1 MVLAASRACVD
12 RSRYAANVSH
22 RSAAMS
28 KWKLSAFV
36 MLLPL
41 AASAQSGGDPVSKEF
56 RVFVTYHTKILIDAA
71 EAMPADK
78 YNYKP
83 TAAQWTF
90 GKIISHIAGDNRI
103 TCSAI
108 AGTTPEKSPEPSATA
123 SKEELVTALKNS
135 LTVCESAVAKVNDG
149 MLGDSVTYYGQRST
163 RVSPLI
169 GLVEDWSDHYSQLAG
184 YLRLN
189 NILPPTAKKG
199 GM

>member
-1 MVLAASRACVD
+1 M
-12 RSRYAANVSH
+12 
-22 RSAAMS
+22 MI
-28 KWKLSAFV
+28 
-36 MLLPL
+36 LPL
-41 AASAQSGGDPVSKEF
+41 AASAQDRGESVSKHF
-56 RVFVTYHTKILIDAA
+56 RAFVTHHTKILIDAA

-90 GKIISHIAGDNRI
+90 GKIIAHMAGDNRI

-108 AGTTPEKSPEPSATA
+108 AGIAPEKSPEPSATA
-123 SKEELVTALKNS
+123 PKAELVTALKNS
-135 LTVCESAVAKVNDG
+135 LTFCESAVAKVNDG
-149 MLGDSVTYYGQRST
+149 MLGDSVTYYGERAT

-169 GLVEDWSDHYSQLAG
+169 GMVEDWADHYSQLAG

-189 NILPPTAKKG
+189 NVLPPTAKNG

>member
-1 MVLAASRACVD
+1 MSR
-12 RSRYAANVSH
+12 
-22 RSAAMS
+22 
-28 KWKLSAFV
+28 WKLSALM

-41 AASAQSGGDPVSKEF
+41 ATSAQSGGESVSKHF
-56 RVFVTYHTKILIDAA
+56 NMFVAHHTKILIDAA
-71 EAMPADK
+71 ESMPADK
-78 YNYKP
+78 YGYKP

-90 GKIISHIAGDNRI
+90 GKIIAHMAGDNRI

-108 AGTTPEKSPEPSATA
+108 AGVAPDKSPEPSATA
-123 SKEELVTALKNS
+123 SKAELVSALKSS
-135 LTVCESAVAKVNDG
+135 LTFCEQAVAKVNDG
-149 MLGDSVTYYGQRST
+149 MLKDSVTYYGERAT

-189 NILPPTAKKG
+189 NVLPPTAKNG

>member
-1 MVLAASRACVD
+1 
-12 RSRYAANVSH
+12 
-22 RSAAMS
+22 MS
-28 KWKLSAFV
+28 KWKLAAFV

-41 AASAQSGGDPVSKEF
+41 AASAQGGAESVSKHF
-56 RVFVTYHTKILIDAA
+56 RAFVTNHSKIIIQAA
-71 EAMPADK
+71 ESMPADK
-78 YNYKP
+78 YGYKP

-90 GKIISHIAGDNRI
+90 GKIIAHMAGDNRI

-108 AGTTPEKSPEPSATA
+108 SGVAPEKSPEPSATA
-123 SKEELVTALKNS
+123 SKAELVSALKS
-135 LTVCESAVAKVNDG
+135 SVTFCEQAVAKVSDG
-149 MLGDSVTYYGQRST
+149 MLGDSVTYYGERAT

-189 NILPPTAKKG
+189 NVLPPTAKGG

>member
-1 MVLAASRACVD
+1 MP
-12 RSRYAANVSH
+12 
-22 RSAAMS
+22 
-28 KWKLSAFV
+28 KWKGSALM
-36 MLLPL
+36 MLLAL
-41 AASAQSGGDPVSKEF
+41 AASAQSGRESVSKHF
-56 RVFVTYHTKILIDAA
+56 NAFVKHHTKILVDAA

-78 YNYKP
+78 YSYKP

-90 GKIISHIAGDNRI
+90 GKIIAHMAGDNRI

-108 AGTTPEKSPEPSATA
+108 AGVAAYKSPEPSATA
-123 SKEELVTALKNS
+123 PKAELVSALKNS
-135 LTVCESAVAKVNDG
+135 LTFCESAVAKVNDG
-149 MLGDSVTYYGQRST
+149 MLGDSVTYYGQRAT

-189 NILPPTAKKG
+189 GVLPPTAKEG

>member
-1 MVLAASRACVD
+1 ML
-12 RSRYAANVSH
+12 
-22 RSAAMS
+22 
-28 KWKLSAFV
+28 KWKLSALMMF
-36 MLLPL
+36 LPL
-41 AASAQSGGDPVSKEF
+41 AASAQGGGESVSKHF
-56 RVFVTYHTKILIDAA
+56 RMFVMHHTKILIDAA
-71 EAMPADK
+71 ESMPAAK

-90 GKIISHIAGDNRI
+90 GKIIAHMAGDNSI

-108 AGTTPEKSPEPSATA
+108 AGVAPEKSPEPSATA
-123 SKEELVTALKNS
+123 PKAELVSALKSS
-135 LTVCESAVAKVNDG
+135 LMFCEQVVAKVDDK
-149 MLGDSVTYYGQRST
+149 MLGDSVTYYGQKAT

-189 NILPPTAKKG
+189 NVLPPTAKGG

>member
-1 MVLAASRACVD
+1 MP
-12 RSRYAANVSH
+12 
-22 RSAAMS
+22 
-28 KWKLSAFV
+28 KWKVSALM

-41 AASAQSGGDPVSKEF
+41 AASAQSGGESVSKHF
-56 RVFVTYHTKILIDAA
+56 NMFVKHHTKILIDAA

-78 YNYKP
+78 YSYRP

-90 GKIISHIAGDNRI
+90 GKIIAHMAGDNRI

-108 AGTTPEKSPEPSATA
+108 AGVAPEKSPEPSATA
-123 SKEELVTALKNS
+123 PKEELVTALKNS
-135 LTVCESAVAKVNDG
+135 LTFCEQAVAKVNDG
-149 MLGDSVTYYGQRST
+149 MLGDSVTYYGQRAT
-163 RVSPLI
+163 RTSPLI

-189 NILPPTAKKG
+189 NVLPPTAKNG

>member
-1 MVLAASRACVD
+1 MP
-12 RSRYAANVSH
+12 
-22 RSAAMS
+22 
-28 KWKLSAFV
+28 KWKLSVFM

-41 AASAQSGGDPVSKEF
+41 AVSAQGGDESVSKHF
-56 RVFVTYHTKILIDAA
+56 RGFVTHHTKILIDAA
-71 EAMPADK
+71 EAMPAAK

-90 GKIISHIAGDNRI
+90 GKIIAHMAGDNRI
-103 TCSAI
+103 TCNAI
-108 AGTTPEKSPEPSATA
+108 AGVAPEKSPEPSATA
-123 SKEELVTALKNS
+123 PKAELMTALKNS
-135 LTVCESAVAKVNDG
+135 LTFCESAVAKVNDG
-149 MLGDSVTYYGQRST
+149 MLADSVTYYGQRAT

-189 NILPPTAKKG
+189 NVLPPTAKNG